1 MFTQLSVVSAVALHV
16 VGSAAT
22 YALAAPA
29 AQGPIEVSGLLDSLR
44 TWSLTVFSGIVAI
57 VFIWKLIG
65 HVKESPIDWKSVAG
79 DLFAIAFMAA
89 VAANSST
96 IMDYVRNNITFNAR

>member
-1 MFTQLSVVSAVALHV
+1 MFAHPLVLAALTLQLLVMPAVAPL
-16 VGSAAT
+16 
-22 YALAAPA
+22 
-29 AQGPIEVSGLLDSLR
+29 AQGPIEVTGLLDNLK
-44 TWSLTVFSGIVAI
+44 TWSLTVFGGIVAI

-65 HVKESPIDWKSVAG
+65 HVKESPIEWKSVAA

-96 IMDYVRNNITFNAR
+96 IMDYVKNNITFNAK